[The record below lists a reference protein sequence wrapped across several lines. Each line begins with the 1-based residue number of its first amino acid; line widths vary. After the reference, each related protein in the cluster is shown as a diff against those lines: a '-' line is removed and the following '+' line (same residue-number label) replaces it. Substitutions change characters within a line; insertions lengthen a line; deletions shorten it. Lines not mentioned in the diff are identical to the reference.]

1 MFEVEFDDF
10 EFGVIDIVW
19 EIIVFSKVFYV
30 DLISVE
36 CLRCKVYRIILNI
49 ERKIMYIYWIW
60 IFEYLYW

>member
-10 EFGVIDIVW
+10 EFGVIDVVG

-49 ERKIMYIYWIW
+49 ERKIMYIY
-60 IFEYLYW
+60 